1 MKVKDITNLLE
12 KLAPPALQETYD
24 NAGLIVGDPGME
36 VSGVLV
42 SLDAIEPIIDEA
54 IERKCNMVV
63 SHHPIVFKGLKRLNG
78 SNYVERVVMKAVK
91 NNIALYAIHTNLD
104 NVLQNGVNAKIAEKL
119 GLKESRILAPK
130 SGQLLKL
137 VCYTPNDYSGQVLN
151 ALFGAG
157 AGHIGKY
164 SECSFSSTG
173 EGSFTAGE
181 GSNPFVGKL
190 GERHY
195 EREQRLEVVLPRH
208 AKSAVIKALM
218 DAHPYEEVAYD
229 VYAIEN
235 SSPTIG
241 SGMIGQLPEP
251 MPKKDFLAMLKQQM
265 KTAVVRYTETD
276 KTHIQTVALCGG
288 SGSFL
293 IHNAKV
299 SGADAYVTGDVKY
312 HEFFDGEDSLMICDI
327 GHYESEQFTIELL
340 HDYLTENLPNFAV
353 VFTQTNTNP
362 IQYL

>member
-1 MKVKDITNLLE
+1 
-12 KLAPPALQETYD
+12 
-24 NAGLIVGDPGME
+24 
-36 VSGVLV
+36 
-42 SLDAIEPIIDEA
+42 
-54 IERKCNMVV
+54 
-63 SHHPIVFKGLKRLNG
+63 
-78 SNYVERVVMKAVK
+78 
-91 NNIALYAIHTNLD
+91 
-104 NVLQNGVNAKIAEKL
+104 
-119 GLKESRILAPK
+119 
-130 SGQLLKL
+130 
-137 VCYTPNDYSGQVLN
+137 
-151 ALFGAG
+151 
-157 AGHIGKY
+157 
-164 SECSFSSTG
+164 
-173 EGSFTAGE
+173 
-181 GSNPFVGKL
+181 
-190 GERHY
+190 
-195 EREQRLEVVLPRH
+195 
-208 AKSAVIKALM
+208 M

-251 MPKKDFLAMLKQQM
+251 MQKKDFLTMLKQQM

-353 VFTQTNTNP
+353 IFTQTNTNP